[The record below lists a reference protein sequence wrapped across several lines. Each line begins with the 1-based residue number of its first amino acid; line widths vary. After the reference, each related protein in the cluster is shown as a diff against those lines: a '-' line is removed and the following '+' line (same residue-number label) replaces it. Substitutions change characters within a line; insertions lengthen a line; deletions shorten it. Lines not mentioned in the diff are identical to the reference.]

1 MHASSRISHL
11 HPFQLSEVGRGAHV
25 DGVPVHGERGAAE
38 DPHRHDDHH
47 LQEDLRRPRQA
58 VEVSSLLC

>member
-1 MHASSRISHL
+1 MKQCLIL
-11 HPFQLSEVGRGAHV
+11 NFPPPFQLSEVGRGAHV

-47 LQEDLRRPRQA
+47 LQEDLRQP
-58 VEVSSLLC
+58 